1 MKKFILVFLLISGIS
16 TIKLFGVPASSYTI
30 DLARSF
36 SKDIFD
42 LNGVPYLSPMV
53 KAVNATSNSRFYSN
67 AYVPPRVSSPYFKIT
82 INGMAGLVRTQDKYY
97 SPQLPM
103 DSFSINK
110 LSKYGTININFL
122 DPSKS
127 DIKIVDTAGL
137 INYLFKTIMFDGYR
151 SGKIVPPERAST
163 ILGKDT
169 THLHLSNDILTEL
182 VKNHVIY
189 QFLPQEMKDT
199 LLNVI
204 KQVPTF
210 FTLPAGGNISTI
222 IAGVPQLEIGSLYGT
237 ELLLRVIPPLDLGK
251 YIGEFAFWG
260 IGIKHSISQ
269 YFTNYYEN
277 EDGTIFEDSPF
288 DMALQI
294 VYQGTNLKNKVGVT
308 QSDLN
313 ANAQIWNANLHFS
326 KSLAKVIDLYAGIS
340 YNYIDIDAKFKY
352 YLPVETQMQ
361 LGLLRYD
368 PVLNK
373 IMPPEPP
380 DYPGDTKPQT
390 TKIGLKND
398 SFQATLGLKKDF
410 GKFSIFADYNISKF
424 NIFTAGIQYS
434 F

>member
-1 MKKFILVFLLISGIS
+1 MKKFLLFFLIFVSISIV
-16 TIKLFGVPASSYTI
+16 KLLAAPASSYTI

-67 AYVPPRVSSPYFKIT
+67 AYVPHRVSSPYFKLT
-82 INGMAGLVRTQDKYY
+82 INGMAGLVRSQDKYY

-103 DSFSINK
+103 DSFSISK

-127 DIKIVDTAGL
+127 DIKIIDTAGL
-137 INYLFKTIMFDGYR
+137 INYLFKTIMFDGYK

-169 THLHLSNDILTEL
+169 THLHLNNNVLSEL
-182 VKNHVIY
+182 VQNHVIY

-199 LLNVI
+199 LLKVI
-204 KQVPTF
+204 KQVPSF
-210 FTLPAGGNISTI
+210 FTLPAGGNINTI
-222 IAGVPQLEIGSLYGT
+222 IAGVPQLEIGSFYGT

-269 YFTNYYEN
+269 YFSNYHEN
-277 EDGTIFEDSPF
+277 EDGTVFEDSPF

-326 KSLAKVIDLYAGIS
+326 KSIAEVIDFYAGIS

-352 YLPVETQMQ
+352 FLPVETQMQ

-368 PVLNK
+368 PVSNR

-380 DYPGDTKPQT
+380 DYPGDTNPQT
-390 TKIGLKND
+390 TKIGLVNE
-398 SFQATLGLKKDF
+398 SFQVTLGVNKSF

-424 NIFTAGIQYS
+424 NILTAGIQYT